1 MMIIALVVIILVL
14 VLPNVR
20 IVPQQAVYVIER
32 LGKYQAS
39 WEAGIHVKIPILDRI
54 VKENQ
59 LERASVGFS
68 AAAGNHKG

>member
-39 WEAGIHVKIPILDRI
+39 W
-54 VKENQ
+54 
-59 LERASVGFS
+59 
-68 AAAGNHKG
+68 

>member
-32 LGKYQAS
+32 LGK
-39 WEAGIHVKIPILDRI
+39 
-54 VKENQ
+54 
-59 LERASVGFS
+59 
-68 AAAGNHKG
+68 

>member
-39 WEAGIHVKIPILDRI
+39 
-54 VKENQ
+54 
-59 LERASVGFS
+59 
-68 AAAGNHKG
+68 